1 MLEVSLQKRYYTL
14 GQVYIATMSLLT
26 SLYTGKSDPN
36 DFHAI
41 YFSHENHAII
51 MRKSDEKVFRANFIQ
66 ICCTT
71 FMQIFFACFS
81 CD

>member
-51 MRKSDEKVFRANFIQ
+51 MRKCI
-66 ICCTT
+66 
-71 FMQIFFACFS
+71 
-81 CD
+81 